1 MKANQM
7 KSWLAAALVAVT
19 AGGLLGGC
27 AAPQTFRE
35 AQTLLAEGKNEE
47 GMAKLEQAIKLD
59 PGNAEYRLA
68 LSNRR
73 LALINGYI
81 QKAEAARNQGAAV
94 SAEQFYLQALKIE
107 PANGVARQ
115 GLQTM
120 NQERVH
126 QQILLEVEELAKK
139 DEATAL
145 QDAQEK
151 LRTVLSENPDHR
163 AAQALKAKI
172 GNQLAK
178 LKGNALQLGAAFRR
192 PITLEFRD
200 APLRAVVDFIAGV
213 SGLNIYFD
221 KDVRTD
227 ARTTILTKNTPL
239 EEALRIVLSTNQ
251 LEKSVLNQNSIL
263 VYPNTPQKIKDY
275 QQLIVRTFFLANGD
289 AKSIASSIKSLLKA
303 RDIVTDDRLGLIIM
317 RDTPDMIRMAER
329 LIAVQ
334 DISDPEVMLEVE
346 VLEVQRSRLLN
357 LGVRWPDQASLSLA
371 GSSRNIGGVPQLTVD
386 DLRNIN
392 GSNINVSPL
401 GATLNLKKNNTN
413 SNILANPRIRVRNKE
428 KAKILIGDRVPVI
441 TTTSTAT
448 GVVGDSVNY
457 VDVGLKFDVEPNV
470 DLDDEVAIKLNLEVS
485 SIVSQFTSRSGTTVY
500 QIGTR
505 NATTVLRLKDGE
517 TQVLAGLIND
527 EDRRAADKVP
537 VIGEL
542 PVLNRLFGSQQDSAT
557 RSEIVLSIT
566 PRVLRSLRR
575 PDLDA
580 AEFNSGSEN
589 NVGGHVLSVSGG
601 TEGVVQGIGSNVQ
614 GIPGPGTEQGG
625 FTAPP
630 APGSVP
636 PQKAPGAPDSPPQR
650 GPATSGNEDP
660 DNIPPVIAPPIRG
673 IGGVPIPTEPA
684 VNKPTG
690 QQEAPIKPK
699 RLER

>member
-1 MKANQM
+1 MN
-7 KSWLAAALVAVT
+7 SWLAAALLALA

-27 AAPQTFRE
+27 AAPKTFRE
-35 AQTLLAEGKNEE
+35 GQTLLAEGKLDE
-47 GMAKLEQAIKLD
+47 GMAKLEAAVKLD
-59 PGNAEYRLA
+59 PHNAEYRLVLA
-68 LSNRR
+68 NRR
-73 LALINGYI
+73 LALVNGYN
-81 QKAEAARNQGAAV
+81 QRGDAARGQGALV
-94 SAEQFYLQALKIE
+94 DAEQFYMQAQKID
-107 PANGVARQ
+107 PNNVVAKQ
-115 GLQTM
+115 GLAALV
-120 NQERVH
+120 QEKRH
-126 QQILLEVEELAKK
+126 QQLLQEAEELLKK
-139 DEATAL
+139 ADQVSL

-151 LRTVLSENPDHR
+151 LRPVLIENPEQR
-163 AAQALKAKI
+163 AALALKAKI
-172 GNQLAK
+172 STQLAK
-178 LKGNALQLGAAFRR
+178 LKGNELQLGSAFRK

-200 APLRAVVDFIAGV
+200 APLRSIVDFIARV

-221 KDVRTD
+221 KDVKTD

-263 VYPNTPQKIKDY
+263 IYPNTPQKLKDY
-275 QQLIVRTFFLANGD
+275 QQLVVRTFFLANGD
-289 AKSIASSIKSLLKA
+289 AKSISYTIKTLLKA

-334 DISDPEVMLEVE
+334 DVSDPEVMLEVE
-346 VLEVQRSRLLN
+346 VLEVKRSRLLN
-357 LGVRWPDQASLSLA
+357 LGINWPDSATLTLA
-371 GSSRNIGGVPQLTVD
+371 GSTKSTSGVPQLTLE
-386 DLRNIN
+386 DLRTIN
-392 GSNINVSPL
+392 RSNINLSSLSTTV
-401 GATLNLKKNNTN
+401 NVKKVDSD

-428 KAKILIGDRVPVI
+428 KAKILIGDRVPVV

-457 VDVGLKFDVEPNV
+457 VDVGLKFDVEPNIY
-470 DLDDEVAIKLNLEVS
+470 LDDEVAIKLSLEVS
-485 SIVSQFTSRSGTTVY
+485 SIVSQFTSKSGTTAY

-527 EDRRAADKVP
+527 EDRRAANKVP

-542 PVLNRLFGSQQDSAT
+542 PVLNRLFGSQEDATT

-575 PDLDA
+575 PDLEA

-601 TEGVVQGIGSNVQ
+601 SEGTVQGVGNAQGQPGLPGQPIGGQDSIVPQ
-614 GIPGPGTEQGG
+614 PGNG
-625 FTAPP
+625 APP
-630 APGSVP
+630 PRTPAAGDQFP
-636 PQKAPGAPDSPPQR
+636 PRTPLTGGGD
-650 GPATSGNEDP
+650 DP
-660 DNIPPVIAPPIRG
+660 DNIPTVVAPPVKG
-673 IGGVPIPTEPA
+673 IGG
-684 VNKPTG
+684 
-690 QQEAPIKPK
+690 APIQDNSTPPPKPQGAADAPLKPK